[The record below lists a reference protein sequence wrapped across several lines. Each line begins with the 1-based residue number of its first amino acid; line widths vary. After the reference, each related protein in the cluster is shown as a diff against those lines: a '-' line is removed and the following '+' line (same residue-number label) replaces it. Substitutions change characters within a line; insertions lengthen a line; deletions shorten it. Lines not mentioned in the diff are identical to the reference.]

1 MILTKR
7 VFLFLFFLSLS
18 VSIHGQELVNKR
30 SSLYGFTG
38 VSGANL
44 RQFNEMLSERGLT
57 PLRNRYRT
65 YGLGYQA
72 RINDF
77 FVGFELSQHQS
88 RASDFDDFEI
98 RFRASRALI
107 NVGYSLTEEGK
118 FQLIHYM
125 SLGVGYLNFEM
136 LPAKSTQNLEFFLLD
151 PREGFILRE
160 NDIQKGTQYF
170 GDFLTEIGFQ
180 LSYDF
185 DLPGRKEALELLAKV
200 GYSFSPF
207 EGKWEMN
214 GMAFGNTQS
223 GAFLRIGAGI
233 SLPDRN
239 FFYKDASVGISMY
252 RGFHF
257 NKPDVLNSELEK
269 NGYTPFEGTPAN
281 IGVRILGETDG
292 FLYGVDVFNSA
303 LKGKASNT
311 QDQSLNSL
319 RIYGNAGIKFF
330 QLKNFAIGA
339 MGGIG
344 FGNIRYTLSQNDK
357 PDFPELFEQRYFDGY
372 LKNSGI
378 MAKPELLFEYGI
390 PMTSRNLFDIVVSAS
405 AGYELALGNY
415 RLGELS
421 MAKYLSGPMLGLTV
435 GVRP

>member
-1 MILTKR
+1 MTPTKS
-7 VFLFLFFLSLS
+7 VFFFLLFFSLS
-18 VSIHGQELVNKR
+18 VSLRGQELINKR
-30 SSLYGFTG
+30 SSFYGFTG

-44 RQFNEMLSERGLT
+44 RQFNEMLSERGLS
-57 PLRNRYRT
+57 PMRNRYRT

-88 RASDFDDFEI
+88 KTSDLDDFEI
-98 RFRASRALI
+98 RFRASRALV

-136 LPAKSTQNLEFFLLD
+136 LPAKSTQNLESFLLF

-160 NDIQKGTQYF
+160 NNIQKGTQYF

-185 DLPGRKEALELLAKV
+185 DLPGRKEALELMAKV

-207 EGKWEMN
+207 EGKWQMN
-214 GMAFGNTQS
+214 GMDFSNTQS
-223 GAFLRIGAGI
+223 GAFLRLGAGI

-239 FFYKDASVGISMY
+239 FFYKDATVGISVY

-257 NKPDVLNSELEK
+257 NKPDALNAALEK
-269 NGYTPFEGTPAN
+269 TGHAPFEGTPSN
-281 IGVRILGETDG
+281 VGVRILGETDG

-303 LKGKASNT
+303 LKGQASNA
-311 QDQSLNSL
+311 QDHSLNSL

-339 MGGIG
+339 MGGFG
-344 FGNIRYTLSQNDK
+344 YGNIRYTLTQNVK
-357 PDFPELFEQRYFDGY
+357 PDFPELFEERYFDGY
-372 LKNSGI
+372 LKNSGM
-378 MAKPELLFEYGI
+378 MAKPELLVEYGF
-390 PMTSRNLFDIVVSAS
+390 PMTGRNLFDIVVSAS
-405 AGYELALGNY
+405 AGYELAVGNY
-415 RLGELS
+415 RLGGLG
-421 MAKYLSGPMLGLTV
+421 MANYLSGPMLGLTV